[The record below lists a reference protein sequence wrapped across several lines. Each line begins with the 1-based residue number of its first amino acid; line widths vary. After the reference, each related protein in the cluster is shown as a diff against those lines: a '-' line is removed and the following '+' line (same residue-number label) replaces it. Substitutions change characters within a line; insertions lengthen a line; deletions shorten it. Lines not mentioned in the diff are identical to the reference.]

1 MKYLHKYIL
10 SILLFIIGVGVV
22 SITVAQDKPQYN
34 WQLGFGIG
42 STNYYGDLSN
52 YRINGS
58 NELYKIYRF
67 ANYNSYYQHQPSFSI
82 LLQKKITPTL
92 GIMFQANNLQFGMS
106 DRYRKNNGLLD
117 TASANFARSLN
128 FRTTM
133 QDAGLAFTFS
143 PNNGRIGSE
152 NAFFYPSFYLGLG
165 VSKFVVKGD
174 LYDQNN
180 NPYNYRLPGNIT
192 DNTYETNLRDLR
204 TETDSKFRDVEPYVD
219 LGLALNFRINQLL
232 TIALQSDIKYSASDY
247 LDGVSSKYKSSYPTA
262 GEAYAA
268 KPGYNNV
275 DPVTMNRGD
284 NNGVNDF
291 YINNRIVL
299 NISLSKKK
307 TNKTFNPPVI
317 YSLGTPYFYQK
328 KIADSIKKNIS
339 HNADSVMR
347 IKSDSVSR
355 AIKDSLSMIKSGL
368 VQPADSIVRKQ
379 LENINSELKDIK
391 EVLRD
396 QQIVPRL
403 QQLQYQTDS
412 IKNLRSRLLIQRPLS
427 KDNNLLL
434 RVYDLQI
441 DSLRNEYEKAQQRQK
456 LPLSKADSSILY
468 YRSNIPLKE
477 IKTDKRGNDKTSDDY
492 IEDSVRVRNSYLKK
506 IDSIEQR
513 LNELES
519 TPSGNN
525 QQGVVTESINKNASD
540 SLDALRN
547 KEETDN
553 QLRREEENQAQL
565 RQQLIAAN
573 DSAAYYKKLQQESM
587 QNFNPDTIQKK
598 TTWFQRYFGLGDKKK
613 KRVVNADTLQTVTYS
628 RQNNTPDT
636 IQKKTTWFQRYFG
649 TGNKKKKR
657 VVKTDT
663 HQAVDYSRQQE
674 YYESEATIANKQI
687 DKIENDKS
695 DLAEKRIS
703 YAREKNLI
711 IDSSE
716 LNRNVNLIQKRIQQN
731 ADSITLLQRQLQ
743 KSNDSGAYYRRI
755 MSEASD
761 NVEVADRKWY
771 QDIFTSKKKKQKRI
785 EAASNN
791 GESNIQQQQYYENDI
806 KNMRNRI
813 NDLERRNREL
823 QSSYQSYNSD
833 RNRRGNNY
841 PMNPVFVYDENKNR
855 NNGQEEIANLRAQ
868 LQNLQNEINYNASG
882 KITDTA
888 ITGKSQQSALT
899 TSNPVSSADTS
910 QVSQLR
916 NELNQLRLQL
926 DSLKNKPVPVVSE
939 KIIKPEQKFDVTGFP
954 VISVYFKMGSVALTS
969 DQLNKISP
977 FGTVATK
984 NKEAIITLKGFT
996 DPIGNPEK
1004 NKIIANKRSAYVKN
1018 LLISKYKINDSRITI
1033 EEPVVSDVNTAKKAN
1048 PLDRRVDLQF
1058 Q

>member
-10 SILLFIIGVGVV
+10 SILIFFIGAGFA
-22 SITVAQDKPQYN
+22 SITVAQDHPQYN

-52 YRINGS
+52 YRINGG
-58 NELYKIYRF
+58 NELYKIYKF

-92 GIMFQANNLQFGMS
+92 GIMFQANYLQFAMS

-117 TASANFARSLN
+117 TSSANFARSLN

-133 QDAGLAFTFS
+133 RDAGLAFTFS

-192 DNTYETNLRDLR
+192 DDIYETNLRDLR

-247 LDGVSSKYKSSYPTA
+247 LDDVSSKYKTSYPTA
-262 GEAYAA
+262 AENYAA
-268 KPGYNNV
+268 KPGYNIV

-307 TNKTFNPPVI
+307 NNKTFNPPVI
-317 YSLGTPYFYQK
+317 YSLGTPYFSQK
-328 KIADSIKKNIS
+328 KVADSIKNSIRL
-339 HNADSVMR
+339 NADSVMR

-355 AIKDSLSMIKSGL
+355 AIKDSLMIISGL
-368 VQPADSIVRKQ
+368 VHPTDSVVRKQ

-391 EVLRD
+391 AVLRD

-403 QQLQYQTDS
+403 QQLQYQIDS
-412 IKNLRSRLLIQRPLS
+412 IKNLKSRILIQRPLS

-441 DSLRNEYEKAQQRQK
+441 DSLRNEYEKAQQRQQ

-468 YRSNIPLKE
+468 YRSNTPLKE
-477 IKTDKRGNDKTSDDY
+477 ININTPGNDKIADDY
-492 IEDSVRVRNSYLKK
+492 NDDSVRVRNSYLKK

-525 QQGVVTESINKNASD
+525 QQGVVTESINNRNASD
-540 SLDALRN
+540 SLDAIRN
-547 KEETDN
+547 KEEIDN
-553 QLRREEENQAQL
+553 QLRKEEENQAQL
-565 RQQLIAAN
+565 QQQLKVAN

-587 QNFNPDTIQKK
+587 QNSNPDTIQKK
-598 TTWFQRYFGLGDKKK
+598 TTWFQRYFGLGGKKK
-613 KRVVNADTLQTVTYS
+613 KRVVNADTLQTVTYPS
-628 RQNNTPDT
+628 QNYTPDT
-636 IQKKTTWFQRYFG
+636 IQKKTTWFQRFFG

-657 VVKTDT
+657 VAKTDT
-663 HQAVDYSRQQE
+663 PKAVDYSKQQE
-674 YYESEATIANKQI
+674 YYETEATIANKQI
-687 DKIENDKS
+687 DKIENDKG

-703 YAREKNLI
+703 YAREKNVI

-716 LNRNVNLIQKRIQQN
+716 LNRNINLIQNRIQQN

-743 KSNDSGAYYRRI
+743 RSNDSVAYYRRM

-785 EAASNN
+785 EAASTN

-806 KNMRNRI
+806 RNMRNRI

-841 PMNPVFVYDENKNR
+841 PMTPVVVYDGNR
-855 NNGQEEIANLRAQ
+855 NSGQEEIASLRAQ
-868 LQNLQNEINYNASG
+868 LQNLQKEINF
-882 KITDTA
+882 DTRKRA
-888 ITGKSQQSALT
+888 LADTGTTRETQQSAST
-899 TSNPVSSADTS
+899 TPSPGASADTS

-916 NELNQLRLQL
+916 SELNQLRLQL
-926 DSLKNKPVPVVSE
+926 DSMKSKPAPVVSE
-939 KIIKPEQKFDVTGFP
+939 KVIKPEQKFDVTGFP

-969 DQLNKISP
+969 DQLNKITP

-984 NKEAIITLKGFT
+984 NKEATITLKGFT
-996 DPIGNPEK
+996 DPIGNPAK
-1004 NKIIANKRSAYVKN
+1004 NKIIANKRSEYIKN
-1018 LLISKYKINDSRITI
+1018 ILTSRYKISDSRIVI
-1033 EEPVVSDVNTAKKAN
+1033 EEPAESAVNTAKKAN

>member
-1 MKYLHKYIL
+1 MKYLYKYIL
-10 SILLFIIGVGVV
+10 SFLLFIIGVGFA
-22 SITVAQDKPQYN
+22 SITVAQDNPQHN

-42 STNYYGDLSN
+42 YTNYYGDLSN
-52 YRINGS
+52 YRINGG
-58 NELYKIYRF
+58 NELYKIYKF

-82 LLQKKITPTL
+82 LLQKKITHTL
-92 GIMFQANNLQFGMS
+92 GIMFQANHLEFAMS

-192 DNTYETNLRDLR
+192 DNTYETDLRNLR
-204 TETDSKFRDVEPYVD
+204 TETDNKFRNVEPYVD

-247 LDGVSSKYKSSYPTA
+247 LDDVSSKYKTSYTTA
-262 GEAYAA
+262 AEAYAA
-268 KPGYNNV
+268 KPGYNIV
-275 DPVTMNRGD
+275 DPVTMKRGD

-307 TNKTFNPPVI
+307 NNKTFNPPVI

-328 KIADSIKKNIS
+328 KVADSIKKNIGL
-339 HNADSVMR
+339 NDSVMR
-347 IKSDSVSR
+347 IKSDSVRR
-355 AIKDSLSMIKSGL
+355 AIKDSLLMIKSGL
-368 VQPADSIVRKQ
+368 VQPSDSIVRKQ

-456 LPLSKADSSILY
+456 LPLSKADSSILF
-468 YRSNIPLKE
+468 YRSNTPLKE
-477 IKTDKRGNDKTSDDY
+477 ITTSKRSNDKPSDDY
-492 IEDSVRVRNSYLKK
+492 IDDSVRVRSSYLKK

-513 LNELES
+513 LNELER
-519 TPSGNN
+519 TPAGNN
-525 QQGVVTESINKNASD
+525 QPVVATGSINNRNASD

-547 KEETDN
+547 KEEIDD
-553 QLRREEENQAQL
+553 QLRKEEEVQTQL
-565 RQQLIAAN
+565 QQQLKASN
-573 DSAAYYKKLQQESM
+573 DSAAYYKKLQQESR
-587 QNFNPDTIQKK
+587 QTSKPDTIQKK
-598 TTWFQRYFGLGDKKK
+598 TTWFQRYFGIG
-613 KRVVNADTLQTVTYS
+613 
-628 RQNNTPDT
+628 
-636 IQKKTTWFQRYFG
+636 G
-649 TGNKKKKR
+649 KKKKR

-663 HQAVDYSRQQE
+663 LQAVNYSKQQE

-743 KSNDSGAYYRRI
+743 RSNDSGAYYRRL

-761 NVEVADRKWY
+761 NVKVADRKWY

-785 EAASNN
+785 EAASTN

-813 NDLERRNREL
+813 NNLERRNREL

-833 RNRRGNNY
+833 RTMRGNTS
-841 PMNPVFVYDENKNR
+841 PISPVIVYDGNKNR
-855 NNGQEEIANLRAQ
+855 NNDQEEIATLRAQ
-868 LQNLQNEINYNASG
+868 LQSLQKEINFATR
-882 KITDTA
+882 KRVLADTA
-888 ITGKSQQSALT
+888 TTRETQQSAPT
-899 TSNPVSSADTS
+899 APNPGASADTS

-916 NELNQLRLQL
+916 SELNQLRLQL
-926 DSLKNKPVPVVSE
+926 DSMKNKPAPVVSE
-939 KIIKPEQKFDVTGFP
+939 KVIKPEQKFDVTGFP

-969 DQLNKISP
+969 DQLNKITP

-984 NKEAIITLKGFT
+984 NKEATITLKGFT

-1004 NKIIANKRSAYVKN
+1004 NKIIANKRSAYVKS

-1033 EEPVVSDVNTAKKAN
+1033 KEPAVNDVNTAKKAN

>member
-1 MKYLHKYIL
+1 MKYLYKYIL
-10 SILLFIIGVGVV
+10 SFLLFIIGVGFA
-22 SITVAQDKPQYN
+22 SITVAQDNPQHN

-42 STNYYGDLSN
+42 YTNYYGDLSN
-52 YRINGS
+52 YRINGG
-58 NELYKIYRF
+58 NELYKIYKF

-92 GIMFQANNLQFGMS
+92 GIMFQANHLEFAMS

-204 TETDSKFRDVEPYVD
+204 TETDNKFRNVEPYVD

-247 LDGVSSKYKSSYPTA
+247 LDDVSSKYKTSYSTA
-262 GEAYAA
+262 PEAYAA
-268 KPGYNNV
+268 KPGYNIV
-275 DPVTMNRGD
+275 DPVTMKRGD

-307 TNKTFNPPVI
+307 NNKTFNPPVI

-328 KIADSIKKNIS
+328 KVADSIKKNIGI
-339 HNADSVMR
+339 NGSVMR

-368 VQPADSIVRKQ
+368 VQPTDSIVRKQ

-403 QQLQYQTDS
+403 HQLQYQTDS

-456 LPLSKADSSILY
+456 LPLSKADSSILF
-468 YRSNIPLKE
+468 YRSNTPLKE
-477 IKTDKRGNDKTSDDY
+477 IKTSKQSNDKTSDDY
-492 IEDSVRVRNSYLKK
+492 IDDSARVRNSYIKK

-513 LNELES
+513 LNELER
-519 TPSGNN
+519 TPSINN
-525 QQGVVTESINKNASD
+525 QPVGATENINNRNASD

-547 KEETDN
+547 KGEMDD
-553 QLRREEENQAQL
+553 QLRNEEQAQNQL
-565 RQQLIAAN
+565 RQQLNAAN
-573 DSAAYYKKLQQESM
+573 DSAAYYKKLHQESR
-587 QNFNPDTIQKK
+587 QTSIPDTTQKN
-598 TTWFQRYFGLGDKKK
+598 TTWFQRYFGIG
-613 KRVVNADTLQTVTYS
+613 
-628 RQNNTPDT
+628 
-636 IQKKTTWFQRYFG
+636 G
-649 TGNKKKKR
+649 KKKKR

-663 HQAVDYSRQQE
+663 LHAVNYSRQQE
-674 YYESEATIANKQI
+674 YYESEATDANKQI
-687 DKIENDKS
+687 EKIENDKS
-695 DLAEKRIS
+695 DLAEKSIS

-716 LNRNVNLIQKRIQQN
+716 LNRNINLIQNRIQQN

-743 KSNDSGAYYRRI
+743 RSNDSGAYYKRL

-761 NVEVADRKWY
+761 NVKVVDRKWY
-771 QDIFTSKKKKQKRI
+771 QDLFTSEKKKQRRI
-785 EAASNN
+785 EAASTDR
-791 GESNIQQQQYYENDI
+791 GSNIQQQQYYANDTR
-806 KNMRNRI
+806 NMQNRI

-833 RNRRGNNY
+833 RYIRRGNNS
-841 PMNPVFVYDENKNR
+841 PVAPVIMYDGNKNR
-855 NNGQEEIANLRAQ
+855 NNDQEEIANLRSQ
-868 LQNLQNEINYNASG
+868 LQNLQNEINYDAHG
-882 KITDTA
+882 KAVADTA
-888 ITGKSQQSALT
+888 ITGKNQQRALT
-899 TSNPVSSADTS
+899 TLNAVASADTS

-926 DSLKNKPVPVVSE
+926 DSMKVKPALVVSE
-939 KIIKPEQKFDVTGFP
+939 KVIKPDQKFDVTGFP

-969 DQLNKISP
+969 DQLNKITP

-984 NKEAIITLKGFT
+984 NKEAIIILKGFT

-1004 NKIIANKRSAYVKN
+1004 NKIIANKRSAYVKS

-1033 EEPVVSDVNTAKKAN
+1033 EEPAVSDVNTAKKAN